1 MFTVAGFSNVAEN
14 PQQIEAHT
22 ASRIF
27 LYKFVGSS
35 MSSTLCDKTIIP
47 KTTRRLPV
55 INVGLRGALRSKVCQ
70 MSVVRG
76 KVPVRVR
83 VLDTP
88 ISFRAIIYN
97 VSPSATPRLNAA
109 NIRNHWFLVTS
120 RRSASGA
127 VSNGKA
133 IKKMIDA
140 TIQRMAFITPG
151 VT

>member
-1 MFTVAGFSNVAEN
+1 MTKSIPGSQHNLRTVSSPRGNQITAKSWLTEAPMRMLMNNLDSNVAEN

-109 NIRNHWFLVTS
+109 NIRNH
-120 RRSASGA
+120 
-127 VSNGKA
+127 
-133 IKKMIDA
+133 
-140 TIQRMAFITPG
+140 
-151 VT
+151 